1 MLSKI
6 FIFINILILLIFFT
20 SFFGIGITPPM
31 DPIIFPNIIP
41 NLNSSKPT
49 VLVDINYNQ
58 PIPILM
64 FHSIANY
71 SEIPINDFNPKL
83 SHGLRIPPKILY
95 NQLEQIKRNG
105 YTTIKFED
113 LGNYIKYK
121 QPLPANPIILTFDD
135 GWADNTIAYN
145 NLKELGMIGN
155 FAIVSSFMD
164 KPGRLTST
172 QVKEFNDNGMEISS
186 HSVSH
191 GNLSTMSAANLKN
204 ELVNSKKTLEE
215 LIGKEVNTIVYPTG
229 AYNNSVIDAAK
240 AAGYQFGTNT
250 KGYADSQ
257 DLKKPF
263 ELTRVRVHCNVG
275 SNIREDVCANLGG
288 NFFLNLKK

>member
-6 FIFINILILLIFFT
+6 FIFINILILIIFF
-20 SFFGIGITPPM
+20 SSLFAVGYTPTIEPM
-31 DPIIFPNIIP
+31 NFPNILP
-41 NLNSSKPT
+41 NFNPSKPT
-49 VLVDINYNQ
+49 VLVDITYSQ

-64 FHSIANY
+64 YHSIGNY
-71 SEIPINDFNPKL
+71 SEIPFNDSNPTL
-83 SHGLRIPPKILY
+83 SHGLRIPPTILY
-95 NQLEQIKRNG
+95 NQLELIKQNG

-113 LGNYIKYK
+113 IRNYIKFK
-121 QPLPANPIILTFDD
+121 QPLPAKPIIITFDD
-135 GWADNTIAYN
+135 GWADNIIAYN
-145 NLKELGMIGN
+145 KLKELGMIGN
-155 FAIVSSFMD
+155 FAIVSNFID
-164 KPGRLTST
+164 KPGRLTSA

-191 GNLSTMSAANLKN
+191 GNLSLMTAANLKN

-229 AYNNSVIDAAK
+229 AYNNAVIDAAK

-250 KGYADSQ
+250 KGFVDTQ

-263 ELTRVRVHCNVG
+263 ELTRVRVECNIG
-275 SNIREDVCANLGG
+275 NKIREDSCANLGG
-288 NFFLNLKK
+288 NFFLKLK